1 MTTPKPAAGF
11 SSPRCP
17 TCQAELSP
25 GATFCHRCGRA
36 LTPGRP
42 AGNGRASWIAA
53 GVVVLVSAVGIAF
66 LLMRPPQAATR
77 PRMGGGAAPAA
88 LTGPAPD
95 ISALTPRQGFDR
107 LYNRVMT
114 AAEQGDTA
122 TQVRLTEHALAA
134 YTQLDSTDTDGR
146 YHAAVLHAQVGQ
158 FPEALALADTIL
170 AADRR
175 DLLGL
180 LIQGIV
186 AELRK
191 DQGTLL
197 KVQQEF
203 LAAWPARDRKRADY
217 LDHQTM
223 LDDFRKAAEAA
234 AQ

>member
-1 MTTPKPAAGF
+1 MTTPTPPAVAT
-11 SSPRCP
+11 SRRCP
-17 TCQAELSP
+17 ACQAELSP
-25 GATFCHRCGRA
+25 GATFCHRCGQA

-53 GVVVLVSAVGIAF
+53 GVVVLVSAIGMAF
-66 LLMRPPQAATR
+66 VLMRPPQTPAR
-77 PRMGGGAAPAA
+77 PGMGGGAPTA

-95 ISALTPRQGFDR
+95 ISTLTPRQGFDR

-114 AAEQGDTA
+114 AAEQADTA
-122 TQVRLTEHALAA
+122 TLVRLTEHALGA
-134 YTQLDSTDTDGR
+134 YTQLDSMDTDGR

-170 AADRR
+170 AGDRR

-180 LIQGIV
+180 LIQGTV

-191 DQGTLL
+191 DQVTLVT
-197 KVQQEF
+197 VQKTF
-203 LAAWPARDRKRADY
+203 LAAWPARDQKRADY
-217 LDHQTM
+217 LDHRAM